1 MFYSHINHS
10 IQHHNQNNN
19 INNDNFIGL
28 SIKIIV
34 YLMNITNETDDNK
47 SNRKRCSRNSCHI

>member
-10 IQHHNQNNN
+10 IQHYKQNNN

-28 SIKIIV
+28 PIKNYRIFDE
-34 YLMNITNETDDNK
+34 YNK
-47 SNRKRCSRNSCHI
+47 RDR

>member
-19 INNDNFIGL
+19 INNENFIGL
-28 SIKIIV
+28 SIKNYRIFDE
-34 YLMNITNETDDNK
+34 YNK
-47 SNRKRCSRNSCHI
+47 RDR